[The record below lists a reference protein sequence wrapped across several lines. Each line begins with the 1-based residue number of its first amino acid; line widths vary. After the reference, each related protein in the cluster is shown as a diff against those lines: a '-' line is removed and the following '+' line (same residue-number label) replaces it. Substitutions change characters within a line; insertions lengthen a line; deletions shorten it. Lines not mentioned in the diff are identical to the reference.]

1 MIVSWLSLLALLHL
15 SADAPPSSQPVAPT
29 AAPSPPGDADD
40 DLDELPHPRPRTSYR
55 PLPPPVK
62 TEVEVREE
70 AEPPEETTTGALW
83 EPPKPPPKAKPASEP
98 SSQPSSD
105 EAPKIVEAPPD
116 KMRKG
121 ELSMLGLAEIL
132 NDSNFL
138 GVGIG
143 YFNLDSVHYI
153 SLTPEVDLNFFD
165 KKLKMNFGAPLN
177 ITLFD
182 PNGGGFAVPP
192 GRRIRVQDWDDW
204 RDYFKI
210 IRRVQWGRK
219 EDRIF
224 ARIGRVGASSIGHG
238 GLMRRYNNNMLANQ
252 TRVGLEVNLNS
263 DYVGGEAF
271 LSDVTL
277 QSKVLAGLLFVKPLG
292 WMQNYAAKSLSL
304 GFVYAADLGVPLALQ
319 RDEEGVVRTVNN
331 FGNDPLFDQ
340 GQLHALGASVE
351 VKPVRIGDT
360 VDIKT
365 YFEFNQILQHGRGF
379 TFGTLG
385 RFNVGPIALRARA
398 EMRVLG
404 NDYIPSYFDNFY
416 EIQKLQ
422 FVTFNPSTFAPTKLD
437 FMGSIS
443 DPGNYTPNGYF
454 EVTFSWIDKLAVSA
468 AYEVGGNRYLQ
479 SFLLH
484 AEFTAF
490 SWLRIFA
497 TYHKRNFSNFATLFN
512 FAQSDLLFAQVRLA
526 ILPFLIINARA
537 TKTFVWDPSVDLGL
551 GGLRNI
557 FDFSVGVELGWQWE
571 WSKD

>member
-1 MIVSWLSLLALLHL
+1 MIWPLLLSLAV
-15 SADAPPSSQPVAPT
+15 ADPSSAPA
-29 AAPSPPGDADD
+29 AAPAADVDD
-40 DLDELPHPRPRTSYR
+40 DLDELPHPRPRASFR
-55 PLPPPVK
+55 PLPPKPQ
-62 TEVEVREE
+62 TEQEVRAE
-70 AEPPEETTTGALW
+70 AEPPEDTTTGALW
-83 EPPKPPPKAKPASEP
+83 EPPKKPKPQPHPASQP
-98 SSQPSSD
+98 ASDAASQPASNES
-105 EAPKIVEAPPD
+105 PIKEAPPD

-121 ELSMLGLAEIL
+121 ELSMLGITEIL
-132 NDSNFL
+132 NDSNFV

-153 SLTPEVDLNFFD
+153 SGTPQVDLNFFD
-165 KKLKMNFGAPLN
+165 KKLKMNFGASLN

-182 PNGGGFAVPP
+182 PNGGGFAVPSN
-192 GRRIRVQDWDDW
+192 RRIRVQDWDDW

-210 IRRVQWGRK
+210 IRRVQWGKK

-224 ARIGRVGASSIGHG
+224 ARIGRVGASSLGHG

-252 TRVGLEVNLNS
+252 IRVGLEVNLNS

-271 LSDVTL
+271 LSDITL
-277 QSKVLAGLLFVKPLG
+277 GSKVLAGLLFVKPLG

-304 GFVYAADLGVPLALQ
+304 GFVYAADLGVPTALQ
-319 RDEEGVVRTVNN
+319 RDEEGVVRTVGNL
-331 FGNDPLFDQ
+331 GNDPLYDE
-340 GQLHALGASVE
+340 GKLHALGTSVE

-385 RFNVGPIALRARA
+385 RFNIGPIALRARA
-398 EMRVLG
+398 ELRILG

-422 FVTFNPSTFAPTKLD
+422 FVTFNPSTTAPTKLD
-437 FMGSIS
+437 FMRSITY
-443 DPGNYTPNGYF
+443 PGGYAPNGYF
-454 EVTFSWIDKLAVSA
+454 EVTFSWIDKLALTA
-468 AYEVGGNRYLQ
+468 AYEVGGNQFLQ

-490 SWLRIFA
+490 SWLRFFA
-497 TYHKRNFSNFATLFN
+497 TYHKRNTNNFKNVFN
-512 FAQSDLLFAQVRLA
+512 FTQNDLLYAQIRLA
-526 ILPFLIINARA
+526 VLPFLIINGRA
-537 TKTFVWDPSVDLGL
+537 TKTFIWDPSVDLGL
-551 GGLRNI
+551 GGLRNV
-557 FDFSVGVELGWQWE
+557 FDFSVSVDFGWQWE